1 MKQISPEELSQEKF
15 ARFGQYSDLSAE
27 LSQGS
32 GEWKAAITRKAWMTA
47 PLLLGI
53 TSVKSG
59 DFLSV
64 RMERHVLSEEILLC
78 ANDDMVLTVADS
90 DPEGVPLAE
99 DVRSF
104 FMRKGQIVL
113 LNKGIW
119 HDANHGVEKDVIYYF
134 LTTDFS
140 GKEIAPDAF
149 KREIEWVSIS
159 PEPVRVSIS
168 CSEA

>member
-1 MKQISPEELSQEKF
+1 MKQIRPEELSREQF
-15 ARFGQYSDLSAE
+15 SRFGKFYDLSKE
-27 LSQGS
+27 LSQGT
-32 GEWKAAITRKAWMTA
+32 GDWMAAITHKALIAA

-59 DFLSV
+59 DFVSV

-90 DPEGVPLAE
+90 DPEGVPLTE

-113 LNKGIW
+113 LNRGIW

-140 GKEIAPDAF
+140 GKELAPYTLR
-149 KREIEWVSIS
+149 REIEWVPIS
-159 PEPVRVSIS
+159 PGQVSVCVS
-168 CSEA
+168 DNDA